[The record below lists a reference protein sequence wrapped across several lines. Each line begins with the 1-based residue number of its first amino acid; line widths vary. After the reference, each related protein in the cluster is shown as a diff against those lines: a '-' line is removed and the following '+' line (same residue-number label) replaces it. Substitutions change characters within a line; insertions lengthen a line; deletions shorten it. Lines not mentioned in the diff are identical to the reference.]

1 MTNIIPL
8 RNTGGFTR
16 MDNDLYE
23 ALIGADLS
31 GRELR
36 VALAIHRQTSG
47 YNVEHARIAASVI
60 ADMSG
65 IRREHV
71 SRMISELLRQRVL
84 YRVGGSKGALGIS
97 PSNEWKIDSKEQVKS
112 KEPEKAQCAVIGTS
126 LVPFPAHYK
135 ERNTNT
141 TSDEVVSAPEL
152 AKQESVPVK
161 PKRERKPSFGK
172 PQMLADNPH
181 QIPDQ
186 LLTDWLALRKTKRA
200 AISQTVWD
208 ALNTELTKCV
218 DLGITAE
225 DALTEALSAGW
236 QGFKVAWIVN
246 RLAEQNS
253 APATPASRHHGFAER
268 DYTAGLTQRED
279 GTYAL

>member
-1 MTNIIPL
+1 MTNIIQMHKSQ
-8 RNTGGFTR
+8 GFTR
-16 MDNDLYE
+16 MDNNLYE

-36 VALAIHRQTSG
+36 VALAVHRQTSG

-97 PSNEWKIDSKEQVKS
+97 PSAEWKIDSKEASKS
-112 KEPEKAQCAVIGTS
+112 KESEPAQCAVVGTS

-141 TSDEVVSAPEL
+141 TSDEVVGTPA
-152 AKQESVPVK
+152 QVK
-161 PKRERKPSFGK
+161 PKRERKPPFGMS
-172 PQMLADNPH
+172 QMLADNPH
-181 QIPDQ
+181 NIPDQ
-186 LLTDWLALRKTKRA
+186 LLTDWLSLRKTKRA
-200 AISQTVWD
+200 PVTQTVWS
-208 ALNTELTKCV
+208 ALNTELGKCAA
-218 DLGITAE
+218 LGITAE
-225 DALTEALSAGW
+225 DAMTEALSAGW
-236 QGFKVAWIVN
+236 HGFKADWIAN
-246 RLAEQNS
+246 RVS
-253 APATPASRHHGFAER
+253 TRSPAPALSRHHGFAER
-268 DYTAGLTQRED
+268 DYHAGLTQRED